1 MKMGYQKG
9 KGLGVNQEGIIN
21 PIETKLRPKGLGVGA
36 VKEKQITTIQ
46 IATRTIWP
54 LISKTNRQRQQHL
67 PCQINYMRQS

>member
-36 VKEKQITTIQ
+36 VKEK
-46 IATRTIWP
+46 ADNNYSDSDEDD
-54 LISKTNRQRQQHL
+54 LAVDFETNRQRQQHL